1 LIPARTEGP
10 AFIAARLFARSAEYG
25 KYRRQSTNGDVMRNP
40 IAGVAVVLGIVL
52 VVLTAVYWMEPA
64 GSLPAFLPGYEA
76 GSPHVHFKHGIGTLI
91 LALALFAFAWFQTGP
106 RRA

>member
-1 LIPARTEGP
+1 MNKPMVWV
-10 AFIAARLFARSAEYG
+10 AA
-25 KYRRQSTNGDVMRNP
+25 
-40 IAGVAVVLGIVL
+40 VLGIAFL
-52 VVLTAVYWMEPA
+52 LLTAVYWIEPA

-76 GSPHVHFKHGIGTLI
+76 GSAHIHFKHGLGTLI

>member
-1 LIPARTEGP
+1 MNKPMVW
-10 AFIAARLFARSAEYG
+10 IAA
-25 KYRRQSTNGDVMRNP
+25 
-40 IAGVAVVLGIVL
+40 VLGIAFL
-52 VVLTAVYWMEPA
+52 LLTAVYWIEPA

-76 GSPHVHFKHGIGTLI
+76 GSAHIHFKHGIGTLI

>member
-1 LIPARTEGP
+1 MNKPMIWG
-10 AFIAARLFARSAEYG
+10 AA
-25 KYRRQSTNGDVMRNP
+25 
-40 IAGVAVVLGIVL
+40 ILGIAL
-52 VVLTAVYWMEPA
+52 LALTAVYWFEPA

-76 GSPHVHFKHGIGTLI
+76 GSPHVHFKHGLGTLI

>member
-1 LIPARTEGP
+1 MNKPMIWG
-10 AFIAARLFARSAEYG
+10 AA
-25 KYRRQSTNGDVMRNP
+25 
-40 IAGVAVVLGIVL
+40 ILGIAL
-52 VVLTAVYWMEPA
+52 LVLTAVYWIEPA

-76 GSPHVHFKHGIGTLI
+76 GSPHVHFKHGLGTLI